1 MVVRKKRGLPLLN
14 LLFPPPS
21 RRSLLRK
28 EGWKK
33 KTMLINNRQ
42 DTKQLRK
49 ALRNNATPQ
58 EVILWAR
65 LRNSQLGFKFR
76 RQFSVDNFIL
86 DLGNIYFLPPI
97 FNSLLGKTPILR
109 GILSKELKIGGKI
122 FRIIQFR
129 DIEPL
134 LSVKIRDLV
143 ADFIY
148 YPRFLLSRK
157 ATCYRNRRLTTH

>member
-1 MVVRKKRGLPLLN
+1 MVTLMLHSNTQKQKAMRK
-14 LLFPPPS
+14 
-21 RRSLLRK
+21 LLRH
-28 EGWKK
+28 
-33 KTMLINNRQ
+33 
-42 DTKQLRK
+42 
-49 ALRNNATPQ
+49 NATPQ
-58 EVILWAR
+58 EIILWAR